1 MGVEAI
7 VDIALVLVFIV
18 ATVIYLKF
26 GGKEYTYN
34 NKGELVPYEEPAAAD
49 AGAAPGAAEGPATA
63 GAGDAAPGAGSAAG
77 PAAVVGAAGDKA
89 GVV

>member
-34 NKGELVPYEEPAAAD
+34 NKGELVPYEEPAAD
-49 AGAAPGAAEGPATA
+49 AA
-63 GAGDAAPGAGSAAG
+63 AAPGAGSAAL
-77 PAAVVGAAGDKA
+77 VGAAGDKA

>member
-34 NKGELVPYEEPAAAD
+34 NKGELVPYEEPAAA
-49 AGAAPGAAEGPATA
+49 
-63 GAGDAAPGAGSAAG
+63 PGAGS
-77 PAAVVGAAGDKA
+77 AAVVGAAGDKA